1 MTCSCPP
8 SQNKPKD
15 STLAA
20 SYANTACQCKD
31 VAVLAQASAE
41 ASQLSAATSAS
52 QAEAAL
58 DDFQTI
64 YLGVFASP
72 PTTTSVG
79 ALYFNTSSNSMFAW
93 NGISW
98 QVISASGNVI
108 TNSPIISLSPT
119 QGVITSVPSGVK
131 RITFNFEDIVVAG
144 TGTDND
150 IVIQFGYG
158 VTPTYLT
165 TGYVSGYTILGS
177 TGASEGYVNGQGFSM
192 YHSTVSSYRANGSI
206 TFTLFDSSINKW
218 SSAGTYGVYNSTYVP
233 QSSYLT
239 YGRVDLGAGNEVS
252 AIKIFPQSGLRTFSG
267 GSIMATYQN

>member
-58 DDFQTI
+58 DDFQTR
-64 YLGVFASP
+64 YLGAFASA

-131 RITFNFEDIVVAG
+131 RITFNFEDIIV
-144 TGTDND
+144 TGGSDND

-158 VTPTYLT
+158 ATPTYIT

-177 TGASEGYVNGQGFSM
+177 AGSSEGYVNGQGFAM
-192 YHSTVSSYRANGSI
+192 YHSITNSYRANGSI

-218 SSAGTYGVYNSTYVP
+218 SSAGTYAVYNSTYVP

-252 AIKIFPQSGLRTFSG
+252 AIKIFPQSGLRTFSS

>member
-218 SSAGTYGVYNSTYVP
+218 SSAGTYAVYNSNDP